1 MAPFPLRGAPSGLR
15 LGCALFRCGKPT
27 TLALSLAL
35 LAVASSAASADRVIA
50 LSPHLAELACAAG
63 GCDKLV
69 GVVAWS
75 DFPERV
81 KALPQVGDAFAV
93 NVEQVVSLRPDLV
106 LTWDGGTPRETQERL
121 RGLKLRVESLAI
133 RRLDEVADGLR
144 QVGAWLGTA
153 PAAERAARDYTARL
167 ARLRAQH
174 AGVSALRVFYQIESN
189 PPYSVN
195 RDSPISQAIELCG
208 GRNVFAGLP
217 TLAAPVN
224 REAVLARDP
233 QVVIYTRQ
241 DDVAA
246 IREYW
251 RRGPG
256 VAATRAGALF
266 EIDGNLLDRATP
278 RLLDGVEQLCA
289 ALSAARAMYPSTA
302 LPGRPSSVPAR
313 APPRTGNRTG
323 G

>member
-1 MAPFPLRGAPSGLR
+1 MGALAGMTILSG
-15 LGCALFRCGKPT
+15 AH
-27 TLALSLAL
+27 
-35 LAVASSAASADRVIA
+35 AAERVVA

-63 GCDKLV
+63 GCDRLV

-93 NVEQVVSLRPDLV
+93 NVEQLLALQPDLV
-106 LTWDGGTPRETQERL
+106 LAWDGGTPRATVERL
-121 RGLKLRVESLAI
+121 RGLKLRVETLAI
-133 RRLDEVADGLR
+133 RRIDDVAGGLR
-144 QVGAWLGTA
+144 QVGAWLGT
-153 PAAERAARDYTARL
+153 PAAADAAAQAYARRL
-167 ARLRAQH
+167 AQLRARH
-174 AGVSALRVFYQIESN
+174 RGAAPLRVFYQIEAN

-195 RDSPISQAIELCG
+195 RDSPISEAIELCG
-208 GRNVFAGLP
+208 GANVFADLP

-224 REAVLARDP
+224 REAVVARDP
-233 QVVIYTRQ
+233 QVVVYTRQ

-256 VAATRAGALF
+256 VAATRAGALH

-289 ALSAARAMYPSTA
+289 ALSAARAKASATAAPS
-302 LPGRPSSVPAR
+302 RPSSRAPAPG
-313 APPRTGNRTG
+313 PPRTGSPTG

>member
-1 MAPFPLRGAPSGLR
+1 LKGF
-15 LGCALFRCGKPT
+15 
-27 TLALSLAL
+27 L
-35 LAVASSAASADRVIA
+35 LAALVATAPAVAADRVIA

-81 KALPQVGDAFAV
+81 QQLPQVGDAFAV

-106 LTWDGGTPRETQERL
+106 LAWDGGTPRETLSRL
-121 RGLKLRVESLAI
+121 RGLKLRVETLAI

-153 PAAERAARDYTARL
+153 AASAKAAQDYSARL

-174 AGVSALRVFYQIESN
+174 QGAGALRVFYQIETH
-189 PPYSVN
+189 PPYSIN

-208 GRNVFAGLP
+208 GVNVFADLP

-241 DDVAA
+241 DDVAS

-251 RRGPG
+251 RSGPQI
-256 VAATRAGALF
+256 AATRAGTLY

-278 RLLDGVEQLCA
+278 RLLDGVEQLCG
-289 ALSAARAMYPSTA
+289 ALSAARVKFPAIAFPA
-302 LPGRPSSVPAR
+302 RPSIAPAP